1 MTISQSAPPA
11 QAQTGSSWVVLRY
24 PKFRWLFFAQLISL
38 IGSSMQLAAVNWHV
52 WNLTQD
58 ELALGLVGLV
68 RVIPIIIL
76 ALLGGVIADAVDRR
90 RLLIFTQSGML
101 ISAGALAL
109 ATLSGEV
116 SLPIVY
122 LMTAALSGLTAF
134 DNPARSALLPTL
146 VPENQIANAVR
157 LNVVLW
163 QVTAVLGPVVAGLLL
178 AAFGPGLAYGFN
190 ALSFLPVVIWAL
202 WVRVTPIVSAE
213 KREIS
218 FAALGEGL
226 RFVRSTP
233 LLWSSMLLDF
243 FATFFSS
250 ALALLPIY
258 ATDILRVGAQGYGLL
273 YAAPALGATAGAFLM
288 AQLGSRVKR
297 QGELMIWAVA
307 GYGLSTIIFGL
318 SNSFIISLIALAC
331 VGMTD
336 SFSTVVRGALRQL
349 LTPDRL
355 RGRIISITLIFF
367 QGGPQLGEFEAGVM
381 ARAFGAP
388 LSVVS
393 GGIGTLIAVGA
404 IAYMVPTLRHYRE
417 SAPAEALAV
426 PTTPEPTPQISP
438 P

>member
-1 MTISQSAPPA
+1 
-11 QAQTGSSWVVLRY
+11 V
-24 PKFRWLFFAQLISL
+24 
-38 IGSSMQLAAVNWHV
+38 
-52 WNLTQD
+52 
-58 ELALGLVGLV
+58 
-68 RVIPIIIL
+68 
-76 ALLGGVIADAVDRR
+76 
-90 RLLIFTQSGML
+90 
-101 ISAGALAL
+101 LAL

-258 ATDILRVGAQGYGLL
+258 ATNILRVGAQGYGLL

-417 SAPAEALAV
+417 SAPAEALAIS
-426 PTTPEPTPQISP
+426 TTPEPTPQISP